1 MPTYF
6 GGIVMKLSDYKEERI
21 KDSEFAEIFKE
32 EKEYITKEKA
42 IEIASGYCHWTNIPK
57 ELEKLEPENVVSKE
71 VVENILAYVESM
83 NNKGMGKQKSLENI
97 SKYIRATLG
106 ENVHE

>member
-83 NNKGMGKQKSLENI
+83 NNKGMGKQK
-97 SKYIRATLG
+97 
-106 ENVHE
+106 

>member
-1 MPTYF
+1 
-6 GGIVMKLSDYKEERI
+6 MKVSDYKEESM
-21 KDSEFAEIFKE
+21 KDPEFAETYTE

-57 ELEKLEPENVVSKE
+57 ELEKLEPEKVVSTE
-71 VVENILAYVESM
+71 VVEDILAYVESM
-83 NNKGMGKQKSLENI
+83 NNKGMGKQKSLEYI
-97 SKYIRATLG
+97 SKYIRAKLG